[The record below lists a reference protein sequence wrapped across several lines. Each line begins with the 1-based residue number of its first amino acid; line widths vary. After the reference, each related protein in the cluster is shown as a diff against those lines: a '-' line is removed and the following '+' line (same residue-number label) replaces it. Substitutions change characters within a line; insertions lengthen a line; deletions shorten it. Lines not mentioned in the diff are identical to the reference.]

1 VRRPGVIGALLLAVA
16 ALIACGT
23 TTPAARETPVITPGG
38 PEPPNVGTAPS
49 PSRVAPAPDQSCD
62 PTASLRPSGPLPPPG
77 QPPAG
82 STMAEIVERGRL
94 IAGVDQ
100 TTYPF
105 GFRDPF
111 TGELAGFDIDM
122 LHAVSAALFGDPGKI
137 QFKAITSAERITA
150 LQQGQVDIV
159 ARTMTIDCSRLR
171 QVGFS
176 TVYYQAGQRVLVNR
190 GSSVTGIG
198 DLAGRK
204 VCATKGSTSMDTI
217 SHAASHPVAVTVDHW
232 TDCLVLMQQGQI
244 DAVSTDD
251 TILVGMAA
259 QDPYTSIVGPRFTD
273 EPYGIAVPKQ
283 DEDFVRF
290 VNAVLEKVRADGTWT
305 AVYQRWLGDKL
316 GPVPA
321 PPTARYRD

>member
-1 VRRPGVIGALLLAVA
+1 MKRPRVIGALLLAVA
-16 ALIACGT
+16 VLTACGT
-23 TTPAARETPVITPGG
+23 ATPAVQQTPVIAPGG

-49 PSRVAPAPDQSCD
+49 PSGAAPAPDQSCD

-77 QPPAG
+77 QMPAG
-82 STMAEIVERGRL
+82 STMAKIVERGRL

-111 TGELAGFDIDM
+111 TGELTGFDIDM
-122 LHAVSAALFGDPGKI
+122 LHAVSSALFGDPGKI

-159 ARTMTIDCSRLR
+159 ARTMTIDCSRLK

-217 SHAASHPVAVTVDHW
+217 SRATSHPVPVTVDNW

-273 EPYGIAVPKQ
+273 EPYGIAVPKPN
-283 DEDFVRF
+283 EDFVRF

-305 AVYQRWLGDKL
+305 AVYRHWLGDKL